1 MLIDLCEYD
10 NLSNMNN
17 SASIS
22 YIFSSCIALTRTCH
36 QSCGYCSFFKDD
48 APLLAL
54 EDLRLQLQN
63 LSHRGATEVVFLA
76 GETPQE
82 YPHIQ
87 IELHRNGFS
96 SFYDYLRKVCE
107 MSLENNLMP
116 VLSVG
121 YMDEFTAER
130 FADTGCIVRI
140 NLVAD
145 SLSKPGQAHE
155 KARGRNPSAGKSSI
169 ESLHK
174 AGIPYSVGFLL
185 GIGES
190 VDERLHFIHEIG
202 RFCTAD
208 PYLQDVRIL
217 PFQPSAGCAMQQRPP
232 LPFAAVEKAVQTAK
246 EAFPV
251 HHISLPPYLFY
262 RYPELAAAGLNDL
275 GSVPILTG
283 DPAYEDFEVPSFETI
298 KARLEKLNLVL
309 FERGSNC
316 TPAALNRP
324 EIAEV
329 LHSNRELIA
338 RRNSSGLNLV
348 DNDHCFVCGTRN
360 EHGLHIPMKESVKN
374 NTCTFTWTPGPMF
387 QGYAGIVH
395 GGILSTLM
403 DEAMAYAVMDN
414 RITAVTADM
423 RIRFHRPTPVGI
435 PLKFVATRVGQRK
448 NLHFARASVILPDG
462 TVLAEAEGRFAEI

>member
-1 MLIDLCEYD
+1 
-10 NLSNMNN
+10 MNN

-22 YIFSSCIALTRTCH
+22 YIFSSSIILTRTCH
-36 QSCGYCSFFKDD
+36 QRCGYCSLFREE
-48 APLLAL
+48 APLLAI
-54 EDLRLQLQN
+54 EDLRLQLN
-63 LSHRGATEVVFLA
+63 DLSKKGASEVVFLA

-87 IELHRNGFS
+87 IELHRYGFS
-96 SFYDYLRKVCE
+96 SFADYLNEVCQ
-107 MSLENNLMP
+107 MTLEANMMP

-121 YMDEFTAER
+121 YLDEFNAER
-130 FADTGCIVRI
+130 FTESGCIVRI
-140 NLVAD
+140 NLVAS

-155 KARGRNPSAGKSSI
+155 KSRGRNPSAGKASI

-174 AGIPYSVGFLL
+174 AGIPYSVGFII
-185 GIGES
+185 GIGETPE
-190 VDERLHFIHEIG
+190 ERLHFIHEIG
-202 RFCTAD
+202 RLCTAD

-217 PFQPSAGCAMQQRPP
+217 PFQPSKDCAMPQRPP
-232 LPFAAVEKAVQTAK
+232 LPFEAVEKVVQTAK

-251 HHISLPPYLFY
+251 HHISVPPHLFY
-262 RYPELAAAGLNDL
+262 RYPDLTDSGLNDL

-283 DPAYEDFEVPSFETI
+283 DPAHAEFSVPSFETI
-298 KARLEKLNLVL
+298 KARLEKNNLVL

-316 TPAALNRP
+316 TPAAINRP
-324 EIAEV
+324 EIAQA
-329 LHSNRELIA
+329 LQFTRHLID

-360 EHGLHIPMKESVKN
+360 QAGLHIPMKDSVKD
-374 NTCTFTWTPGPMF
+374 NTCTFTWTPGPTF

-403 DEAMAYAVMDN
+403 DEAMAYAVMN
-414 RITAVTADM
+414 NQISAVTADI
-423 RIRFHRPTPVGI
+423 RVRFHRPTPVGI